1 MRELRIAVIDDDY
14 WKREHMAQ
22 ELDSSPHIAVVH
34 ALDQDTAVAW
44 SLAQWDEI
52 DIAIVDVVDEMAPG
66 EVGTDMF
73 SGIQA
78 LERLKHID
86 VKTLAITPHRH
97 HPIVELRIHQANVN
111 WVYRRY
117 EVNDLDRLVDVLLA
131 PASDHQPVRPADD
144 ELERFGARVALPNN
158 SVRAYERSE
167 FHGLLTDDSGQK
179 ELKTTYRKLE
189 RFRHAVVRTGFK
201 GTEYRVS
208 GVGLAG
214 PTCVRISCV
223 RSAART
229 HSRLTRNPVALARG
243 G

>member
-34 ALDQDTAVAW
+34 ALDQDTAVQW
-44 SLAQWDEI
+44 SLAQWDAI

-111 WVYRRY
+111 WVYRRF
-117 EVNDLDRLVDVLLA
+117 EVNDLERLVDVLLA
-131 PASDHQPVRPADD
+131 PAADHQPLRPTD
-144 ELERFGARVALPNN
+144 EELARFGAHVALPND
-158 SVRAYERSE
+158 SIRVYEQSE
-167 FHGLLTDDSGQK
+167 FHGLLTDQSGRK
-179 ELKTTYRKLE
+179 ELGTTYRKLE
-189 RFRHAVVRTGFK
+189 RFRLAVARTGFK

-208 GVGLAG
+208 RGG
-214 PTCVRISCV
+214 PRWPDV
-223 RSAART
+223 RSYLLR
-229 HSRLTRNPVALARG
+229 ALGRKDSQAE
-243 G
+243 